1 MNSDG
6 ESLDYLEKYTDDILK
21 LDDYGNPF
29 RTVVSNLSS
38 RFGRQKWSGPTLGGF
53 GYISTVNGLNRP
65 QNR

>member
-29 RTVVSNLSS
+29 RTVVSNL
-38 RFGRQKWSGPTLGGF
+38 FGRQKWSGPTLGGF